1 MFYKRFLEAVNRWPD
16 KIALEIQ
23 RQPGAT
29 PSQIGTSNIITTAD
43 GHVVEQYSYR
53 QAQSNAEKIGA
64 WLVKR
69 GLPRGSRCAILASNS
84 PRWVATQVG
93 IIAAGHTAV
102 PLDTAFTATQAGK
115 LLDDS
120 GACILFTDARS
131 MEVSREAV
139 KRRKAPVQLVLM
151 DAPSDELPNFEKIL
165 SAESK
170 PFTAVETAPDDVL
183 CLLYTSGTTSDPKGV
198 MLTDTNFLGEMDAV
212 FQFLK
217 IGPTDAL
224 LGVLPL
230 FHALAQMANIML
242 PLVFGMKVVFL
253 DALNTTELMIG
264 LRERDITIFCCV
276 PQFFYLIQE
285 RIFGELAKK
294 GRPVEFVFRILM
306 GVTRLL
312 RHVGINPGRLFFGKV
327 HKTLGPK
334 MRFFVTGGSRFDP
347 LIGEDFHALGFTIL
361 QAYGLTEVTGG
372 AFCTPMNDIVNGSIG
387 IPLPAT
393 EAKLINVKPDEDG
406 HMVGEI
412 AIRGPLVMKGYYNR
426 PDVTAAAMQDGWFLS
441 GDLAY
446 QNRKGHY
453 FIAGRAKD
461 LIVLSSGKNIYPE
474 EIESYYLRSP
484 FIKEICVLG
493 LVSNKPGEP
502 HSERLHGVIVP
513 NFETMR
519 QRKVVNAREVIRFD
533 VETISAAVPPTKRI
547 LSYDIWQEDLPRT
560 TTRKIRRNEVE
571 KRVKAAQARGEGGG
585 AMMERPLSAEEQQW
599 MAIPE
604 VKKALG
610 VILKAAKGRVGKVHP
625 ADNLEL
631 DLGLDSMARVE
642 LLVALENS
650 LSAEMDDNAAS
661 EVYTVREVVDLVRK
675 SAGTAGRQGQ
685 GWDAVLAQDLDDKE
699 IIDIIEKHGLLTNFL
714 WWAFGRSVQL
724 TARIFFRLEV
734 HGMEKMPKGP
744 FILSPN
750 HASYLDPPVLVGCLP
765 THVFKRAFFIGTSEI
780 FGEGAMRKFAAGIHL
795 VPVDPDANLV
805 PGMRAGAYGLR
816 KGMVFVIYPEGE
828 RSIDGSPKIF
838 KKGAAI
844 LSRTLNMPIVPL
856 AQQGFFEALPRGH
869 GFQGFHKFKI
879 QVGEPMWPDMNEPP
893 EQAYD
898 RITADLKARVTQMW
912 QELGGVDERK
922 RKKLA
927 AKAAGGD

>member
-1 MFYKRFLEAVNRWPD
+1 MFYNRFLEAVNRWPEQT
-16 KIALEIQ
+16 ALEIQ
-23 RQPGAT
+23 RQPGAEAART
-29 PSQIGTSNIITTAD
+29 GTSNVITTAD
-43 GHVVEQYSYR
+43 GHLVEQYTYR
-53 QAQSNAEKIGA
+53 QVRTNAEKVGT
-64 WLVKR
+64 WLMER
-69 GLPRGSRCAILASNS
+69 GLARGSRCAILAANS
-84 PRWVATQVG
+84 PRWVATQIG
-93 IIAAGHTAV
+93 IIAAGHTTV
-102 PLDTAFTATQAGK
+102 PLDTAFTAAQAGK

-131 MEVSREAV
+131 LDVSREAV
-139 KRRKAPVQLVLM
+139 QGRKVQLVLM
-151 DAPSDELPNFEKIL
+151 DAPSDSLPNFEQIL
-165 SAESK
+165 GAEPR

-198 MLTDTNFLGEMDAV
+198 MLTDANFLGEMDAV
-212 FQFLK
+212 WKFLK

-276 PQFFYLIQE
+276 PQFFYLIHE
-285 RIFGELAKK
+285 KVFGELAKK
-294 GRPVEFVFRILM
+294 GRPVEFLFRILM
-306 GVTRLL
+306 GVTRFL
-312 RHVGINPGRLFFGKV
+312 RHFGVNPGRLFFGKV

-347 LIGEDFHALGFTIL
+347 MIGDEFHALGFTIL

-372 AFCTPMNDIVNGSIG
+372 AFCTPMNNIISGSIG
-387 IPLPAT
+387 IPLPGT
-393 EAKLINVKPDEDG
+393 EARLINTKRDEDG

-426 PDVTAAAMQDGWFLS
+426 PQATAEVMQDGWFLS

-446 QNRKGHY
+446 QNRRGHY
-453 FIAGRAKD
+453 FITGRAKD
-461 LIVLSSGKNIYPE
+461 VIVLSSGKNIYPE

-493 LVSNKPGEP
+493 LVSNKPGDP

-513 NFETMR
+513 NFDTLR

-533 VETISAAVPPTKRI
+533 VESISAALPATKRV

-560 TTRKIRRNEVE
+560 TTRKLRRNEIE
-571 KRVKAAQARGEGGG
+571 KRVKEAQARGEGGST
-585 AMMERPLSAEEQQW
+585 AMSRPLSTDEQQW

-604 VKKALG
+604 VQQALE
-610 VILKAAKGRVGKVHP
+610 VIRKAAKGRVATVHP

-631 DLGLDSMARVE
+631 DLGLDSMERVE
-642 LLVALENS
+642 LLVALEHKLN
-650 LSAEMDDNAAS
+650 ADVDDNASA
-661 EVYTVREVVDLVRK
+661 EVYTVREVVDLARR
-675 SAGTAGRQGQ
+675 SAGTAGSQGA
-685 GWDAVLAQDLDDKE
+685 GWDTLLAEDLQDKE
-699 IIDIIEKHGLLTNFL
+699 LRDIIEKHGAITGFL
-714 WWAFGRSVQL
+714 WRMFGRSVQL
-724 TARIFFRLEV
+724 LARIFFRLEV
-734 HGMEKMPKGP
+734 KGMEKMPKGP

-750 HASYLDPPVLVGCLP
+750 HASYLDPPILVGCFP

-780 FGEGAMRKFAAGIHL
+780 FGEGIMRKFAALLHL

-805 PGMRAGAYGLR
+805 PGMRAGAHGLR
-816 KGMVFVIYPEGE
+816 KGLVFVIYPEGE

-844 LSRTLNMPIVPL
+844 LSRTLNMPIVPV

-869 GFQGFHKFKI
+869 YFQGFHKLKI
-879 QVGEPMWPDMNEPP
+879 LVGDPLYPDMNVPP
-893 EQAYD
+893 EEAYD
-898 RITADLKARVTQMW
+898 RITAGLKARITEMW
-912 QELGGVDERK
+912 EQLGGVDEK
-922 RKKLA
+922 KLKKLA
-927 AKAAGGD
+927 AKAAGN